1 MQFVIAF
8 LTTMIIAYPLIR
20 IKKCFMVTK
29 TQLEKEPISSGLVL
43 AICNQHKSQQMKDLR
58 GNFDRKSADEKQN
71 DWI

>member
-1 MQFVIAF
+1 
-8 LTTMIIAYPLIR
+8 
-20 IKKCFMVTK
+20 VTK